1 MFRSFKYRVY
11 PTDQQR
17 SVLESWLDTSR
28 FLWNLGHEQRLLNFS
43 RPKGTRKAVNYF
55 NQCAELTDLR
65 SEHAWIRDMPR
76 HVSDYVF
83 RTLDS
88 SWQRYFEKLSTKPKF
103 KPKNRPITSLT
114 EFDPTYF
121 HLKGNLL
128 KFPKLPGI
136 RTVVHRPLEGKAK
149 TCTIKKDGD
158 RWYVI
163 ITCEIEHQP
172 PVNTKPAIGIDRGI
186 TNFIGDSNGQLV
198 PNPKFL
204 DTELCRLRR
213 AQQRLSRRH
222 KGSKNRSK
230 AVNRVSRIHR
240 RIRNK
245 RDHFLHVLSK
255 RIVDNQGTV
264 VIEKL
269 NVAGMVRS
277 NLGRQIGQVA
287 WSKFAEMLRYKLE
300 WSGGQL
306 IEVPAHYTSQTC
318 SRCGHCDS
326 GNRKQEKFECTKCGY
341 VDHADI
347 NAATNIFNRASSPV
361 QPVESSC
368 RLKTPRRSRKSQI
381 TKCGDL

>member
-1 MFRSFKYRVY
+1 MYVNFF
-11 PTDQQR
+11 DQQR
-17 SVLESWLDTSR
+17 
-28 FLWNLGHEQRLLNFS
+28 Q
-43 RPKGTRKAVNYF
+43 
-55 NQCAELTDLR
+55 LTDLR
-65 SEHAWIRDMPR
+65 KEADWIKSVPR
-76 HVSDYVF
+76 HVEASLLKE
-83 RTLDS
+83 LDL
-88 SWQRYFEKLSTKPKF
+88 SWQRCFKRLSHRPKF
-103 KPKNRPITSLT
+103 KPKHRPTTSLT
-114 EFDPTYF
+114 EFDP
-121 HLKGNLL
+121 KGFSLSGTTL

-136 RTVVHRPLEGKAK
+136 RTIVHRPLEGKAK

-186 TNFIGDSNGQLV
+186 TNFIGASNGQLV

-204 DTELCRLRR
+204 DTELRRLRR
-213 AQQRLSRRH
+213 AQQRMSRRH
-222 KGSKNRSK
+222 KGSNNRSK
-230 AVNRVSRIHR
+230 AANRVNRIHR

-255 RIVDNQGTV
+255 RIVDSQGTV

-318 SRCGHCDS
+318 SRCQVCDKHS
-326 GNRKQEKFECTKCGY
+326 RKAEKFCCSSCGFET
-341 VDHADI
+341 HADL
-347 NAATNIFNRASSPV
+347 NAATNILNRASSPV
-361 QPVESSC
+361 QPVESSR
-368 RLKTPRRSRKSQI
+368 RLSTPRSRKVQI
-381 TKCGDL
+381 TKESNL